1 MLTKYRYPSANM
13 RLTNYCLRKYSTGM
27 KLRHHPFLILLS
39 ILLASLTL
47 GLCGG
52 VYFYHR
58 IEEDFIEKYGTS
70 GAGIDIGLGMI
81 VGLVVGIS
89 AYVALKQRSGEEQP
103 NLLNLTQ
110 RHEKSPTS

>member
-1 MLTKYRYPSANM
+1 
-13 RLTNYCLRKYSTGM
+13 M
-27 KLRHHPFLILLS
+27 KLRHYPILILLS

-58 IEEDFIEKYGTS
+58 DEEDFIEKYGTT
-70 GAGIDIGLGMI
+70 GAGIDIGDSAPWYLLVGIGLGMI

-89 AYVALKQRSGEEQP
+89 AYVVLKQRFGEEPP

-110 RHEKSPTS
+110 RHEKLPTFR